1 MIKKVFLH
9 SVCISITGLL
19 LLSCGKKAEAPA
31 ADTVAASPLNYVSS
45 DTTSENDVSARTNA
59 PKDRKFK
66 KTVEAEFKVKN
77 VLQATEGIEDLV
89 FGFGGYVVHSDLSN
103 NQVNYSEVEKSRD
116 SVLIVR
122 QIEVSNKMTFKIP
135 DSKVDSVLRRLKQYV
150 VFLDG
155 RRIDL
160 EDVTHQIERN
170 ESETNRYDEY
180 AKRQTNKIDS
190 KGKNLKEISSAED
203 ASLDKKLQ
211 ADEARIRNKELLDDV
226 KYCTLNIRI
235 YQKATLSKETIEN
248 WDYIKEQSKPNIL
261 FRIGN
266 AFLAGCG
273 TLETILVFLVRIWS
287 VILLL
292 VVLAVG
298 YGYYQKR
305 RKNK

>member
-1 MIKKVFLH
+1 MIKKIFLH
-9 SVCISITGLL
+9 SVCISITGLI

-31 ADTVAASPLNYVSS
+31 TDSTAAPLGYVSS
-45 DTTSENDVSARTNA
+45 DTTSSNDVSARTNA
-59 PKDRKFK
+59 PTDRKFK

-77 VLQATEGIEDLV
+77 VLQATEEIEDLV
-89 FGFGGYVVHSDLSN
+89 FAFGGYVVHSDLSN
-103 NQVNYSEVEKSRD
+103 NQMNYSEIEKSRD

-122 QIEVSNKMTFKIP
+122 QIEVSNKMTFKVP
-135 DSKVDSVLRRLKQYV
+135 DNKVDSVLRKLKQYV

-160 EDVTHQIERN
+160 EDITHQIERN

-180 AKRQTNKIDS
+180 SKRQTNKIDS

-226 KYCTLNIRI
+226 KYCTLNLRI

-248 WDYIKEQSKPNIL
+248 WDYIKEQSKPNVV

-292 VVLAVG
+292 VVLAIG
-298 YGYYQKR
+298 YRYYK
-305 RKNK
+305 KTKKK